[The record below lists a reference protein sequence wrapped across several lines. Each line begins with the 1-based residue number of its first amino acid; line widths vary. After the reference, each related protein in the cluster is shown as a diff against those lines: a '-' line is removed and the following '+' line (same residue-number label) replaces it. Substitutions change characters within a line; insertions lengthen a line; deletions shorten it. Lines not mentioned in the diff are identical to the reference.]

1 MKEFIKSIV
10 VLSLVAVGAYL
21 SDHTITS
28 FVSTSLI
35 LIGGL
40 WGGYLDGYKKGREDG
55 KRYMLGE
62 QHELLKQ
69 DRGVAV

>member
-1 MKEFIKSIV
+1 MVVCPVVVCKENIVKEFIKSIV

-28 FVSTSLI
+28 FVSTTLI

-62 QHELLKQ
+62 
-69 DRGVAV
+69 